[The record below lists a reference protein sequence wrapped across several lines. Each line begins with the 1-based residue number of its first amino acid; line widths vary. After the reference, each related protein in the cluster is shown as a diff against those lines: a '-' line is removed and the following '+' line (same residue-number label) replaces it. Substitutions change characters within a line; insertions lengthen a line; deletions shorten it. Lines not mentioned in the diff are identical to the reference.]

1 MDEMTGAL
9 VGLAALCGLAIG
21 RARGSSETAN
31 VLLNER
37 DYLRGKIARDA
48 GETYTPPP
56 QPKSTARR
64 IPFPDFGKKRD
75 EEAA

>member
-9 VGLAALCGLAIG
+9 IGLAALCGLAIG
-21 RARGSSETAN
+21 RARGSHETAQ

-37 DYLRGKIARDA
+37 DYLRGKIASGD

-56 QPKSTARR
+56 PPAGLKLALPR
-64 IPFPDFGKKRD
+64 FPDFGRK
-75 EEAA
+75 EEVA